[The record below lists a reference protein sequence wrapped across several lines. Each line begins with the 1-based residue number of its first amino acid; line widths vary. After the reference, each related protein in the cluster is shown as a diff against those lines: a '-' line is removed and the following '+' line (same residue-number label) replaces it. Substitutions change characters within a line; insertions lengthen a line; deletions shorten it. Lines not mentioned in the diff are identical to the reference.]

1 MKKIIMKKEDVHR
14 GTLVLVNRDYPLRV
28 ERERRLCQINTNYP
42 EVVLEKEASVTLK
55 KLLEEICGENEIAL
69 VSGYRSKKEQERIY
83 QTSLWENGGEFTRK
97 YVAIPNHSEHQTGF
111 AIDVGEKR
119 EEIDFICPAF
129 TNEGAGKK
137 FRAQSYQYGFIE
149 RYTKEK
155 EEITKIAAEEW
166 HFRYVGYPHSM
177 IIKERGL
184 CLEEYIEL
192 LKDYPYGQKG
202 LSYLAADKQIEIFYI
217 RAEEETVILL
227 PENSLYKISGNNV
240 DGFILTL
247 WR

>member
-1 MKKIIMKKEDVHR
+1 
-14 GTLVLVNRDYPLRV
+14 
-28 ERERRLCQINTNYP
+28 
-42 EVVLEKEASVTLK
+42 
-55 KLLEEICGENEIAL
+55 
-69 VSGYRSKKEQERIY
+69 
-83 QTSLWENGGEFTRK
+83 
-97 YVAIPNHSEHQTGF
+97 
-111 AIDVGEKR
+111 
-119 EEIDFICPAF
+119 
-129 TNEGAGKK
+129 
-137 FRAQSYQYGFIE
+137 
-149 RYTKEK
+149 
-155 EEITKIAAEEW
+155 
-166 HFRYVGYPHSM
+166 M

>member
-1 MKKIIMKKEDVHR
+1 M
-14 GTLVLVNRDYPLRV
+14 
-28 ERERRLCQINTNYP
+28 
-42 EVVLEKEASVTLK
+42 
-55 KLLEEICGENEIAL
+55 
-69 VSGYRSKKEQERIY
+69 
-83 QTSLWENGGEFTRK
+83 
-97 YVAIPNHSEHQTGF
+97 AIPNHSEHQTGF

-129 TNEGAGKK
+129 SNEGAGKK

-202 LSYLAADKQIEIFYI
+202 FPIW
-217 RAEEETVILL
+217 L
-227 PENSLYKISGNNV
+227 PTNRLKFSISGQKRKRLFYCRRIACIKFREIMWT
-240 DGFILTL
+240 DLS
-247 WR
+247 